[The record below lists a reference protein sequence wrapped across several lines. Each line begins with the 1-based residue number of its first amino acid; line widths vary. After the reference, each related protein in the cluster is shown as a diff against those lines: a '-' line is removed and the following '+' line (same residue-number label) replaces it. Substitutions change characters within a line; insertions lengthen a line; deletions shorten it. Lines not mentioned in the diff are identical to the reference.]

1 MAETDQNTALLA
13 RETKQ
18 LRRLEVMID
27 VVYALV
33 IWRVFMLFPKPARDE
48 MAWRSLDDYLLANA
62 DIFLVVAIA
71 IAVVIVY
78 WLQNNTLF
86 GNLSR
91 TDKIHTSLS
100 IAQIFCLLMY
110 LLSLRLGVLYGN
122 AVSARV
128 FQSTTAM
135 LLGLTAWLGWR
146 YAIKDRRLLSP
157 ELPDAAALQFAER
170 FKAEPITALITI
182 PCAFIGPL
190 VWNLAWFSYPVFV
203 KIFGG
208 LIRIVKAS

>member
-1 MAETDQNTALLA
+1 MVETDQNTAQVA
-13 RETKQ
+13 RDSKQ
-18 LRRLEVMID
+18 LKRLSVIID
-27 VVYALV
+27 VVYALM
-33 IWRVFMLFPKPARDE
+33 IFRIFMLFPKPTQDE
-48 MAWRSLDDYLLANA
+48 MAWRSLNDYFLANA
-62 DIFLVVAIA
+62 GSLLFVAIS

-86 GNLSR
+86 GNLER
-91 TDKIHTSLS
+91 TDKVHTSLS

-110 LLSLRLGVLYGN
+110 FFSIRIGVQYGD
-122 AVSARV
+122 AVSAKV

-135 LLGLTAWLGWR
+135 LVGLTAWLAWR

-157 ELPDAAALQFAER
+157 ELPDETARHFAQR

-190 VWNLAWFSYPVFV
+190 VWDLAWFSYPVFV
-203 KIFGG
+203 KIFGR
-208 LIRIVKAS
+208 LRRMVR